1 MKVIFKN
8 ASLVFQAQAQI
19 EWRNLTVSNCGMNG
33 QTGVM
38 SVDSDQ
44 SSPTSSSRYASPE
57 YIEIAN
63 EANFKI
69 GVAGFSSATKLLLL
83 YYDANKN
90 YIGKVGDT
98 WSTFTD
104 FTPGQAYNVIDDF
117 DTFSHYESG
126 ADVSVSKAT
135 LQANAKYFRV
145 GVRNPTPLDAGS
157 SVTIAVG

>member
-19 EWRNLTVSNCGMNG
+19 EWRNLTVSNC
-33 QTGVM
+33 
-38 SVDSDQ
+38 SVNSQSGAVNADADQ
-44 SSPTSSSRYASPE
+44 SSPGSSSRYASPE

-69 GVAGFSSATKLLLL
+69 GVTGFSSATKLFLL
-83 YYDANKN
+83 YYDASKN
-90 YIGKVGDT
+90 YIGKAGSS
-98 WSTFTD
+98 WSTISD
-104 FTPGQAYNVIDDF
+104 FTPGQAYNVFDDF

-126 ADVSVSKAT
+126 TDVSVSKAT
-135 LQANAKYFRV
+135 LQANAKFFRV